1 MSYVFHR
8 SSVLMMTS
16 TGGVAPSSIADAT
29 CVPIGVFPLLGHP
42 RSGEKGEM
50 GNWGKWLELAIS
62 HLPFHCFPF
71 PLLGRLRAASRRGR
85 IVHLDF
91 GVVLQSA
98 ENLIASGHDFVPGLE
113 SLGDL
118 DVRHAHDASFDWNE
132 HTLAAP
138 DEEDTLNLFLGLL
151 LLLGRPGLLRCRLCL
166 ARGTLFGSSS

>member
-1 MSYVFHR
+1 M
-8 SSVLMMTS
+8 
-16 TGGVAPSSIADAT
+16 
-29 CVPIGVFPLLGHP
+29 
-42 RSGEKGEM
+42 GEL
-50 GNWGKWLELAIS
+50 GNWGNGLNSPFPIC
-62 HLPFHCFPF
+62 PFHSFPF

-132 HTLAAP
+132 HTLAAL

-151 LLLGRPGLLRCRLCL
+151 LLLGRLGLLRCRLCL
-166 ARGTLFGSSS
+166 ARGTLFRLFELAPRSYG